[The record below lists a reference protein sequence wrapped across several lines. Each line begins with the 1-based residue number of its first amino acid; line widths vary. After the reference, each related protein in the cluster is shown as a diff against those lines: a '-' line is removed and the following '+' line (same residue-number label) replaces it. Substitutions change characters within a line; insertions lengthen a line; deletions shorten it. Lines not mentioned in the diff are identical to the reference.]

1 MRSILLY
8 ALSFS
13 VLVFWGTGCKNDKS
27 ASTDTPEVVT
37 AVDLDGTD
45 WEFYMIEEKGK
56 KETAPAGVKID
67 MAFLEGKITG
77 KASCNTYS
85 AAYTLDKGKINV
97 GDIVATEKF
106 CENENWDA
114 RFVSAIKKAKTCE
127 VSGEL
132 LSVLCSNGVKLS
144 FSKKTLE
151 SVNEI
156 QNSVPAQLQELLS
169 LFPNLGPN
177 QMHLYSILVGT
188 NIESYPF
195 IGETIAFN
203 MYGLFDP
210 NSTSVFQQSY
220 RLGAYALGKIGDMY
234 ILRVPG
240 NKGSNSISLYRLKGG
255 KLIQEMPL
263 AFANDE
269 PTVNVQQDAWLKDLN
284 NDGKIEIILR
294 QTSAPQG
301 GNSQDVIR
309 VFSQAGDGSF
319 QPSFAIKVKA
329 ADYPMAVLK

>member
-8 ALSFS
+8 VLSLS
-13 VLVFWGTGCKNDKS
+13 VLVFFSTACKNDK
-27 ASTDTPEVVT
+27 AKVLAEEVH
-37 AVDLDGTD
+37 LDGTD

-56 KETAPAGVKID
+56 KETTPPGLKIN
-67 MAFLEGKITG
+67 MAFLEGLITG
-77 KASCNTYS
+77 NASCNSYS
-85 AAYTLDKGKINV
+85 APYAIETDQITV
-97 GDIVATEKF
+97 GDVVATEKY
-106 CENENWDA
+106 CDNQNWDA
-114 RFVSAIKKAKTCE
+114 RFISAIKKAKTCE

-132 LSVLCSNGVKLS
+132 LSIKCSNGVKLS

-156 QNSVPAQLQELLS
+156 QNSVPAQLQELLA
-169 LFPNLGPN
+169 LFPNLPPN

-195 IGETIAFN
+195 IGETVAFN
-203 MYGLFDP
+203 MYGLFDA
-210 NSTSVFQQSY
+210 NSASVFQQSY
-220 RLGAYALGKIGDMY
+220 RLGTYAIGKIGDLY

-240 NKGSNSISLYRLKGG
+240 NKGSNSINLYRLQGG
-255 KLIQEMPL
+255 KLTVEMPL
-263 AFANDE
+263 ALANDE
-269 PTVNVQQDAWLKDLN
+269 PSVNVQQDAWLKDLN

-309 VFSQAGDGSF
+309 VFTQAGDGSF
-319 QPSFAIKVKA
+319 QPSFAIKVNK
-329 ADYPMAVLK
+329 DEYPMAVLK